1 MPRYSSAGEEGRMDT
16 ERLSPTSKV
25 SRLLGLAKL
34 RQATRWPGYTSIAD
48 YHEGA
53 YECDF
58 VSPYTKPGFPI

>member
-1 MPRYSSAGEEGRMDT
+1 MDT